1 LPARRYGLIGPD
13 SIGFGGVFPYMG
25 LAIPSHA
32 LEASAHAA
40 NPDEYSQFF

>member
-1 LPARRYGLIGPD
+1 MAGLTSPD

-32 LEASAHAA
+32 RNASAHAA
-40 NPDEYSQFF
+40 NFDQCSQFF